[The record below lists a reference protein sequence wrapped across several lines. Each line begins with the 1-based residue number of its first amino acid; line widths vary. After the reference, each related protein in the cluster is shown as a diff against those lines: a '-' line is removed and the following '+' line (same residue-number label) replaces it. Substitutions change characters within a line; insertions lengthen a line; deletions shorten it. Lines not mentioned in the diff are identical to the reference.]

1 MSKEGKKIKE
11 SLMQQLKE
19 KNADVE
25 HFISLVDDY
34 VWYYEQEKA
43 MQEDIKKRGLSYN
56 AISSQGKEYLKDNPS
71 IKNAVMYNK
80 QKLAILK
87 EMQLTTANVIKTD
100 GDDDL

>member
-43 MQEDIKKRGLSYN
+43 MQDDIKNRGLSYKT
-56 AISSQGKEYLKDNPS
+56 ISSQGKEYLKDNPS

>member
-43 MQEDIKKRGLSYN
+43 MQDDIKKRGLSDKT
-56 AISSQGKEYLKDNPS
+56 ISSQGKEYLKDNPS
-71 IKNAVMYNK
+71 IKNAVM
-80 QKLAILK
+80 
-87 EMQLTTANVIKTD
+87 
-100 GDDDL
+100 

>member
-43 MQEDIKKRGLSYN
+43 MQDDIKKRGLSYKT
-56 AISSQGKEYLKDNPS
+56 ISSQGKEYFKDNPS

>member
-1 MSKEGKKIKE
+1 
-11 SLMQQLKE
+11 MQQLKE

-43 MQEDIKKRGLSYN
+43 MQDDIKKRGLSYKT
-56 AISSQGKEYLKDNPS
+56 ISSQGKEYLKDNPS

>member
-43 MQEDIKKRGLSYN
+43 MQEDIKKRGLSYKT
-56 AISSQGKEYLKDNPS
+56 ISSQGKEYLKDNPS

>member
-1 MSKEGKKIKE
+1 
-11 SLMQQLKE
+11 MQQLKE

-43 MQEDIKKRGLSYN
+43 MQDDIKNRGLSYKT
-56 AISSQGKEYLKDNPS
+56 ISSQGKEYLKDNPS

>member
-1 MSKEGKKIKE
+1 
-11 SLMQQLKE
+11 MQQLKE

-43 MQEDIKKRGLSYN
+43 MHDDIKKRGLSYKT
-56 AISSQGKEYLKDNPS
+56 ISSQGKEYLKDNPS

>member
-1 MSKEGKKIKE
+1 
-11 SLMQQLKE
+11 MQQLKE

-43 MQEDIKKRGLSYN
+43 MQEDIKKRGLSYKT
-56 AISSQGKEYLKDNPS
+56 ISSQGKEYFKDNPS

>member
-19 KNADVE
+19 KKADVE

-43 MQEDIKKRGLSYN
+43 MQDDIKKRGLSYKT
-56 AISSQGKEYLKDNPS
+56 ISSQGKEYLKDNPS

>member
-1 MSKEGKKIKE
+1 
-11 SLMQQLKE
+11 MQQLKE

-34 VWYYEQEKA
+34 VRYYEQEKA
-43 MQEDIKKRGLSYN
+43 MQDDIKKRGLSYKT
-56 AISSQGKEYLKDNPS
+56 ISSQGKEYLKDNPS

>member
-1 MSKEGKKIKE
+1 
-11 SLMQQLKE
+11 MQQLKE

-43 MQEDIKKRGLSYN
+43 MQEDIKKRGLSYKT
-56 AISSQGKEYLKDNPS
+56 ISSQGKEYLKDNPS
-71 IKNAVMYNK
+71 LKKAVMYNK
-80 QKLAILK
+80 QKLDILK

>member
-1 MSKEGKKIKE
+1 
-11 SLMQQLKE
+11 MQQLKE

>member
-1 MSKEGKKIKE
+1 
-11 SLMQQLKE
+11 MQQLKE

-43 MQEDIKKRGLSYN
+43 MQDDIKKRGLSYKT
-56 AISSQGKEYLKDNPS
+56 ISSQGKEYFKDNPS

>member
-43 MQEDIKKRGLSYN
+43 MQDDIKKRGLSYKT
-56 AISSQGKEYLKDNPS
+56 ISSQGKEYLKDNPS

>member
-43 MQEDIKKRGLSYN
+43 MQDDIKKRGLSYKT
-56 AISSQGKEYLKDNPS
+56 ISSQGKEYLKDNPS
-71 IKNAVMYNK
+71 IKNAVMYKNINAFTNS
-80 QKLAILK
+80 LLSLIFSPVIIISV
-87 EMQLTTANVIKTD
+87 LTAR
-100 GDDDL
+100 

>member
-1 MSKEGKKIKE
+1 
-11 SLMQQLKE
+11 MQQLKE

-43 MQEDIKKRGLSYN
+43 MQEDIKKRGLSYRT
-56 AISSQGKEYLKDNPS
+56 ISSQGKEYLKDNPS

>member
-1 MSKEGKKIKE
+1 
-11 SLMQQLKE
+11 MQQLKE

-43 MQEDIKKRGLSYN
+43 MQEDIKKRGLSYKT
-56 AISSQGKEYLKDNPS
+56 ISSQGKEYLKDNPS

>member
-1 MSKEGKKIKE
+1 
-11 SLMQQLKE
+11 MQQLKE

-34 VWYYEQEKA
+34 VWYYEQQKA
-43 MQEDIKKRGLSYN
+43 MQHDIKKRGLSYKT
-56 AISSQGKEYLKDNPS
+56 ISSQGKEYLKDNPS

>member
-1 MSKEGKKIKE
+1 
-11 SLMQQLKE
+11 MQ
-19 KNADVE
+19 D
-25 HFISLVDDY
+25 
-34 VWYYEQEKA
+34 
-43 MQEDIKKRGLSYN
+43 DIKKRGLSYKT
-56 AISSQGKEYLKDNPS
+56 ISSQGKEYLKDNPS